1 MSAKSPNAK
10 AQSTPTCWFALAR
23 HRTIERV
30 TRPEL
35 RTATVA
41 EKSGT
46 IRASLLDVAKTR
58 ISDAVLMGLFM
69 VVMLIPGTPVG
80 VHTASMA
87 ALVGLASFRRPTRTL
102 AGGQWYVGLCA
113 AILLYLAV
121 SAFLTG
127 ITSSDLT
134 RFSRI
139 ALLMAVGG
147 YIGTGRIDLKSG
159 LRGVAVVLIANIPL
173 FYAGLTPDN
182 YGGVLTGVLG
192 DKNIAGLTYA
202 IFTVLLMLLVQRFWL
217 QVLLFL
223 GGAAAVILTDSRTS
237 MAALAA
243 GILWLGLSR
252 YLNPFLKICFAAA
265 IYIAFDFAETN
276 LAQAGGYVTREG
288 SDALRERI
296 DGASLDKVNA
306 TSWYGAGL
314 GEAQVTVA
322 GDTWFF
328 HNAYWGLLVEGG
340 YPLIIGLLALVIFA
354 GMQFNAKGPATRESR
369 IVEASTVV
377 LLLCSFRLGETFF
390 SIPGFIVMG
399 VGLAIYL
406 EREQIWKAEQFPS
419 WSTGL
424 VPLPSELA
432 RREARA
438 TRPR

>member
-1 MSAKSPNAK
+1 M
-10 AQSTPTCWFALAR
+10 
-23 HRTIERV
+23 

-35 RTATVA
+35 LPAT
-41 EKSGT
+41 STDRPGT
-46 IRASLLDVAKTR
+46 IRASLLDVARTR

-87 ALVGLASFRRPTRTL
+87 ALVTVAAFRRPTRTL
-102 AGGQWYVGLCA
+102 IGGQWYAGICA

-147 YIGTGRIDLKSG
+147 YIGTGRIDLRSG
-159 LRGVAVVLIANIPL
+159 LRGIGVVLIANVPL

-182 YGGVLTGVLG
+182 YGGVLTGLLG

-202 IFTVLLMLLVQRFWL
+202 IFTIMLLLIVRRPWAQGF
-217 QVLLFL
+217 VLVA
-223 GGAAAVILTDSRTS
+223 GTAAVLLTDSRTS
-237 MAALAA
+237 IAALAA
-243 GILWLGLSR
+243 GALWLFLAR
-252 YLNPFLKICFAAA
+252 YLNPFLKVCFAVG
-265 IYIAFDFAETN
+265 IYLAFDFAETN
-276 LAQAGGYVTREG
+276 LAQSGGYVTREG

-296 DGASLDKVNA
+296 DGASLEKVNA
-306 TSWYGAGL
+306 TPWYGAGL
-314 GEAQVTVA
+314 GEAHVTVA
-322 GDTWFF
+322 GDNWFF
-328 HNAYWGLLVEGG
+328 HNAFWGLLVEGG
-340 YPLIIGLLALVIFA
+340 YPLLLGILTLLAFA
-354 GMQFNAKGPATRESR
+354 GMQFNAKGKPTRESQ
-369 IVEASTVV
+369 IVEASTIV

-390 SIPGFIVMG
+390 SIPGFIVVG
-399 VGLAIYL
+399 VGLAAYL
-406 EREQIWKAEQFPS
+406 EREHRWQSERTPS

-432 RREARA
+432 SRDMRA
-438 TRPR
+438 PRQQ